1 MKVGNNYKIKITLI
15 LVSNN
20 KLVLQATIESFI
32 FDVFAILILS
42 RSCFQ
47 YFYFEAV
54 CIVMEITKKR
64 S

>member
-1 MKVGNNYKIKITLI
+1 MKIGNNYKIKITLI

-20 KLVLQATIESFI
+20 KLVLQATIESFR

-42 RSCFQ
+42 RSCIQ
-47 YFYFEAV
+47 YLYFEAV
-54 CIVMEITKKR
+54 SIVMEITKKR

>member
-20 KLVLQATIESFI
+20 KLAWQATIKGFI
-32 FDVFAILILS
+32 IDVFAILILS
-42 RSCFQ
+42 MSCVQ
-47 YFYFEAV
+47 YFCFEAV
-54 CIVMEITKKR
+54 RILMEITKKR